1 MRATL
6 RPFAPVRSYRT
17 LPGFPPERANGSEPE
32 RTPNLAILSISI
44 PYSPRVTVCTSCG
57 RESEE
62 RFAFCP
68 FCGSV
73 LIAARSGREERK
85 TVTVLFCDLTGST
98 RLGEALDP
106 EALRSLLARYFERVK
121 KIIERHGGTVE
132 KFIGDA
138 VMAVFGVPIAHE
150 DDALRALRAAFEMR
164 QIFPELAVTGRI
176 GVATG
181 EVVTGTQERLA
192 TGDALN
198 VAARLEQ
205 AAAPGEVLL
214 GEETLRLARGAISVE
229 ALEPLDLKGK
239 RAPVPAFRL
248 LEVYELPDPR
258 HEAPFVGRERE
269 LEALNQAWVRV
280 LEERRCELVT
290 LLGEAGIGKSRLVAE
305 LLPTIEAEVVSGR
318 CLPYGEGITYWPVVE
333 VLKQLNT
340 LPSDSVAASALR
352 VLLGEK
358 EQTVSAEE
366 IAWGFRKL
374 LEERAQIRP
383 LVCLF
388 DDVHWGEETFLDL
401 LEHLALL
408 SSGVPILVV
417 CMARPDLSKRR
428 PSWPV
433 ALRLEPLGEAA
444 VAELIPETIPDA
456 LRVKIGLAASGNPL
470 FLSEMLAM
478 VGDVD
483 GEIVVPSSLKA
494 LLAARLDQLSSSE
507 RRILQCAAVE
517 GEIFHR
523 GALLVLIPEERQL
536 TPRLASLV
544 RTELVRPDEAQ
555 LPGEDAFRFRHLL
568 FRDAAYEA
576 LPKADRAEL
585 HERLASW
592 LSQRG
597 GAPVE
602 LDEILG
608 YHLEQAARYKQE
620 LGEPEPTLAERAG
633 EHLATAGRRALA
645 REDQFAA
652 RNLLERAAF
661 LVPDPATR
669 AELLPQLAEA
679 LMRTGDLDAA
689 KRAYE
694 ECVDFSLVHG
704 DRRLEA
710 LARLGRAKAQA
721 LVDPVAEWEGAANER
736 EYALGLLENSG
747 DDWALAL
754 TLRDVAEDHF
764 DRGRVAKGIETLK
777 RALHHAEQSGDERRQ
792 ARIRRRLVNV
802 VVMGP
807 TPVLEAA
814 PYVAELEAWAR
825 TNANLGAEAWAMLGQ
840 GMLEA
845 LEGGFER
852 ARALTSTGMSLLQEM
867 SPLQFATA
875 AYFPFVVEMLAE
887 NPAEAEQAI
896 RLGYEL
902 LERMGEK
909 AYFSSHAA
917 LLAHALC
924 AQGRIVDADDM
935 SATAEALAAEN
946 DLSSQV
952 LWRSAR
958 AKVLA
963 RTGAPRQAQTRAREA
978 VEIAERTIHHFI
990 RSSALMGLAEVQLIA
1005 GRRAEAAIAIKT
1017 ALLLFETKG
1026 DTVSAG
1032 KARLALAEAGGV
1044 VER

>member
-1 MRATL
+1 
-6 RPFAPVRSYRT
+6 
-17 LPGFPPERANGSEPE
+17 
-32 RTPNLAILSISI
+32 
-44 PYSPRVTVCTSCG
+44 VTACTSCG

-68 FCGSV
+68 FCGSI
-73 LIAARSGREERK
+73 LITAQSGREERK

-98 RLGEALDP
+98 KLGEALDP
-106 EALRSLLARYFERVK
+106 EALRSLLAHYFERMKEVV
-121 KIIERHGGTVE
+121 ECHGGTVE

-150 DDALRALRAAFEMR
+150 DDALRALRAAVEMR
-164 QIFPELAVTGRI
+164 QIFPELGVTGRI

-181 EVVTGTQERLA
+181 EVVTGTPERLA

-198 VAARLEQ
+198 VAARLEH

-214 GEETLRLARGAISVE
+214 GEETLRLTRGAVSVE

-248 LEVYELPDPR
+248 LDVHELPERR
-258 HEAPFVGRERE
+258 HEATFVGRERE
-269 LEALNQAWVRV
+269 LEALKQAWDRV
-280 LEERRCELVT
+280 LELRRCELVT

-305 LLPTIEAEVVSGR
+305 VLPTIEADVVSGR

-333 VLKQLNT
+333 VLKQLDA
-340 LPSDSVAASALR
+340 LPSDAAAASALR
-352 VLLGEK
+352 SLLGEE
-358 EQTVSAEE
+358 EQAVSAEE

-408 SSGVPILVV
+408 STGAPILVV
-417 CMARPDLSKRR
+417 CMARPDLSRRR

-433 ALRLEPLGEAA
+433 ALRLEPLEEAA
-444 VAELIPETIPDA
+444 VRELIPETIPDA
-456 LRVKIGLAASGNPL
+456 LREKIGLAASGNPL

-478 VGDVD
+478 VGEVE
-483 GEIVVPSSLKA
+483 GEILVPSSLKA
-494 LLAARLDQLSSSE
+494 LLAARLDQLSPSE

-523 GALLVLIPEERQL
+523 GALLALVPEERQL
-536 TPRLASLV
+536 TPHLASLV
-544 RTELVRPDEAQ
+544 RTELLRPEKPQ

-597 GAPVE
+597 GESVE

-608 YHLEQAARYKQE
+608 YHLEQATRYKQE
-620 LGEPEPTLAERAG
+620 LGDPDPVLAQRAG
-633 EHLATAGRRALA
+633 EHLATAGGRALA

-652 RNLLERAAF
+652 RNLLERAASV
-661 LVPDPATR
+661 VPDPATR

-679 LMRTGDLDAA
+679 LMRTGDLEAA
-689 KRAYE
+689 KRAYDE
-694 ECVDFSLVHG
+694 GVDFSLVHG

-710 LARLGRAKAQA
+710 LARLGRANAQA
-721 LVDPVAEWEGAANER
+721 LVDPVAAWEGAAKER
-736 EYALGLLENSG
+736 EYALGLLESSG
-747 DDWALAL
+747 DAWALAL
-754 TLRDVAEDHF
+754 TLRDVGEDHF
-764 DRGRVAKGIETLK
+764 DRRRVAEGIATLK
-777 RALHHAEQSGDERRQ
+777 RALHYAEQSGDERRQ
-792 ARIRRRLVNV
+792 AQIRRRLVNV

-807 TPVLEAA
+807 TPVIEAG
-814 PYVAELEAWAR
+814 PYVAELEVWAR

-852 ARALTSTGMSLLQEM
+852 ARALVSTGMSLLQEI

-875 AYFPFVVEMLAE
+875 AYFPFLVEMLAE
-887 NPAEAEQAI
+887 NPAGAERAL
-896 RLGYEL
+896 RVGYEL

-935 SATAEALAAEN
+935 SAAAEALAAEN

-963 RTGAPRQAQTRAREA
+963 RTGALREAQTRAHEA
-978 VEIAERTIHHFI
+978 VEIAERTMYHFI
-990 RSSALMGLAEVQLIA
+990 RSGALMGLAEVLLIA
-1005 GRRAEAAIAIKT
+1005 GRRAESATAIER
-1017 ALLLFETKG
+1017 ALLLYETKG
-1026 DTVSAG
+1026 DIVSAG
-1032 KARLALAEAGGV
+1032 RARLALADEGGV
-1044 VER
+1044 VQR

>member
-1 MRATL
+1 VSVDVSLDR
-6 RPFAPVRSYRT
+6 
-17 LPGFPPERANGSEPE
+17 
-32 RTPNLAILSISI
+32 I
-44 PYSPRVTVCTSCG
+44 PYSPHVTVCTSCG

-73 LIAARSGREERK
+73 LVAAESGREERK

-98 RLGEALDP
+98 ELGEALDV
-106 EALRSLLARYFERVK
+106 ERLRALLARYFERMKEIV
-121 KIIERHGGTVE
+121 ERHGGAVE

-150 DDALRALRAAFEMR
+150 DDALRAVRAAFEMR
-164 QIFPELAVTGRI
+164 QIFPELALTGRI

-181 EVVTGTQERLA
+181 EVVTGTEERLA

-214 GEETLRLARGAISVE
+214 GEETLRLTRGAVSVE

-239 RAPVPAFRL
+239 GAPVPVFRL
-248 LEVYELPDPR
+248 LDVHELPEPR
-258 HEAPFVGRERE
+258 HETPFVGRERE
-269 LEALNQAWVRV
+269 LETLRQAWERV

-305 LLPTIEAEVVSGR
+305 LLPSIEAEVVSGR

-333 VLKQLNT
+333 ALKQLDA
-340 LPSDSVAASALR
+340 LPSDPAAAVALR
-352 VLLGEK
+352 TLLGGVEHA
-358 EQTVSAEE
+358 VSAED
-366 IAWGFRKL
+366 IAWGFRRL
-374 LEERAQIRP
+374 LEERAQERP

-408 SSGVPILVV
+408 SLGAPILVV
-417 CMARPDLSKRR
+417 CMARPNLSERR

-433 ALRLEPLGEAA
+433 TLRLEPLERAA
-444 VAELIPETIPDA
+444 VRELIPETIPQA
-456 LRVKIGLAASGNPL
+456 LREKIALAASGNPL

-478 VGDVD
+478 ASEVE
-483 GEIVVPSSLKA
+483 GEVIVPSSLKA
-494 LLAARLDQLSSSE
+494 LLAARLDQLSASE
-507 RRILQCAAVE
+507 RRVLQCAAVE

-523 GALLVLIPEERQL
+523 GALLALVPEERQL

-544 RTELVRPDEAQ
+544 RTELVRPEKAQ

-585 HERLASW
+585 HERLVSW
-592 LSQRG
+592 LSQRVG
-597 GAPVE
+597 EPVE
-602 LDEILG
+602 LDEIVG
-608 YHLEQAARYKQE
+608 YHLEQAARYKRD
-620 LGEPEPTLAERAG
+620 LGEPDPVLADRAG
-633 EHLATAGRRALA
+633 EHLASAGRRALA

-652 RNLLERAAF
+652 RNLLERAAS
-661 LVPDPATR
+661 VVSNPATR

-679 LMRTGDLDAA
+679 LMRTGNLDAA
-689 KRAYE
+689 RSAYDE
-694 ECVDFSLVHG
+694 GVDFSLAHG

-721 LVDPVAEWEGAANER
+721 LVDPVAEWESAAKER

-764 DRGRVAKGIETLK
+764 DRGRVTEGIATLK

-807 TPVLEAA
+807 TPVMEAR
-814 PYVAELEAWAR
+814 PYVAELEVWAR

-840 GMLEA
+840 GVLEA

-852 ARALTSTGMSLLQEM
+852 ARALVSTGMGLLQEI

-875 AYFPFVVEMLAE
+875 AYFPFLVEMLAE
-887 NPAEAEQAI
+887 NPAAAERAV
-896 RLGYEL
+896 RVGYEL
-902 LERMGEK
+902 LEHMGER

-917 LLAHALC
+917 LIAHALC

-935 SATAEALAAEN
+935 SATAEALAAQN

-958 AKVLA
+958 AKILA
-963 RTGAPRQAQTRAREA
+963 GTGALRQAQARAHEA
-978 VEIAERTIHHFI
+978 VEIADRTIYHFV
-990 RSSALMGLAEVQLIA
+990 RSGALMSLAEVQLIA
-1005 GRRAEAAIAIKT
+1005 GRRAEAASAIER
-1017 ALLLFETKG
+1017 ALLLYETKG

-1032 KARLALAEAGGV
+1032 KARLVLAGAGGAV
-1044 VER
+1044 QR